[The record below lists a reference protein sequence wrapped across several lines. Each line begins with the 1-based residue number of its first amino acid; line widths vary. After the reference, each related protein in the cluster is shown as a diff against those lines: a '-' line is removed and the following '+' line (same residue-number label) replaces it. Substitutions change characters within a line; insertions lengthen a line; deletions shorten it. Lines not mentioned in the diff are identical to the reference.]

1 MTTSTRPTG
10 ALSGLFGFFAG
21 IMVMAMA
28 GAFLWLWSGARAE
41 GPHIDTSRLTV
52 VRQVQQL
59 ARLESVVF
67 GMDKIVAGGEEN
79 KYLPQFLVGDR
90 LLLMAYGEAI
100 AGVDLGKLEESAVE
114 LDGETL
120 RLTLPEPE
128 LFVVRVDNERTR
140 VYSRQTGL
148 FTRVDPHLETEARRA
163 AERQLRQAAIDNGI
177 LKLARDHA
185 RSTLT
190 AFVTALGFTTVDVR

>member
-1 MTTSTRPTG
+1 MTTPSRP
-10 ALSGLFGFFAG
+10 ARAISGVFGFLLG
-21 IMVMAMA
+21 LMVTAMV
-28 GAFLWLWSGARAE
+28 GAFLWLWSGSSAD

-100 AGVDLGKLEESAVE
+100 AGVDLGKLDESAVE

-120 RLTLPEPE
+120 RITLPEPE

-148 FTRVDPHLETEARRA
+148 FTRVDPHLETEARRE

-177 LKLARDHA
+177 LTLARDHA
-185 RSTLT
+185 RATLR
-190 AFVTALGFTTVDVR
+190 AFVGALGFTTVEVR

>member
-1 MTTSTRPTG
+1 MTTPSRPARAISGVFGFLLGLMVTAMVG
-10 ALSGLFGFFAG
+10 AL
-21 IMVMAMA
+21 
-28 GAFLWLWSGARAE
+28 LWLWSGSRAD

-148 FTRVDPHLETEARRA
+148 FTRVDPHLESEARRE

-177 LKLARDHA
+177 LTLARDHA
-185 RSTLT
+185 RATLR
-190 AFVTALGFTTVDVR
+190 AFVGALGFTTVEVK